1 MGRGIRKTFLLFFG
15 VAVALSNGS
24 VADAQVRSV
33 TDYASP
39 VREGTKTTYADL
51 LRKIFPDVEVGSG
64 AGQEATAQ
72 TSTALNHLSGDYKGK
87 VYRGEM
93 RITGVYSPAERKGNR
108 GQLMLLVQAHS
119 DDGELFNWGDISIL
133 ALFQLEPTLK
143 LLDAADTQ
151 SDQFTSFWEE
161 QPLLAL
167 SPLEDAVI
175 IANSHHNS
183 SQGYL
188 WLTLIS
194 AEDNK
199 LRTIF
204 DLPILLNTNGCGN
217 NFSQTPSIA
226 VLKGSRKGARPNLSV
241 EVKLVKERDDESCE
255 KRTAGYTRYYRA
267 LLVWNPSKRMY
278 EARGN
283 ALTRL
288 ARFNEQN
295 F

>member
-1 MGRGIRKTFLLFFG
+1 MGRRIRKTVLLLFG
-15 VAVALSNGS
+15 VALALSNGS
-24 VADAQVRSV
+24 VSYAQVKSV

-39 VREGTKTTYADL
+39 VREGTKTTYVDL
-51 LRKIFPDVEVGSG
+51 LRKLFPDVEMSGS
-64 AGQEATAQ
+64 QEATAH
-72 TSTALNHLSGDYKGK
+72 TTIPLNHLSGDYKGK

-93 RITGVYSPAERKGNR
+93 RITGIYSPAGQKGNR
-108 GQLMLLVQAHS
+108 GQLMLLVQARN
-119 DDGELFNWGDISIL
+119 DNGELFNWGDISIL
-133 ALFQLEPTLK
+133 ALFQLDPTLK

-151 SDQFTSFWEE
+151 ADQFTSFWEE
-161 QPLLAL
+161 RPLLGL

-188 WLTLIS
+188 WLTLVS

-199 LRTIF
+199 LRMIF
-204 DLPILLNTNGCGN
+204 DLPILLNANGCGN
-217 NFSQTPSIA
+217 NFSQSPSIA
-226 VLKGSRKGARPNLSV
+226 VLKGSRNGVRPNLSL

-255 KRTAGYTRYYRA
+255 KRTAGYTRYYLA
-267 LLVWNPSKRMY
+267 LLVWNSSKRMY